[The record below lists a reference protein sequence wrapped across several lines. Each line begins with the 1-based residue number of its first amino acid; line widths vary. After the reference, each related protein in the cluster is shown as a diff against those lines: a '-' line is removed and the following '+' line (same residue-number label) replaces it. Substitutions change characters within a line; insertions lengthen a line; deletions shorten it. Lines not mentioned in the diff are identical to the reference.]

1 MLHSV
6 IDNLTWEPY
15 APPWFITLKGENME
29 NRKLPIGIDDFE
41 KIRTGDFYYI
51 DKTGMIKEL
60 LGNWGQV
67 NLFTRPRRFGKS
79 LNMSMLKYFFEVG
92 TDKKLFN
99 GLTISRETNLCE
111 EHLGQYPVISIS
123 FKTAHAD
130 TFKQARSQLCSII
143 GEEALHFR
151 FLLDSD
157 RLNIDDKRL
166 YGQLIQ
172 FDSSGQ
178 ESFAMPET
186 VLTRSLKNLSMLL
199 QKHYGQKAIILIDEY
214 DVPLA
219 KANENG
225 YYREMI
231 HIIRSMFDSALKSN
245 ESLYFAV
252 LTGCLRVS
260 KESIFTGLNNPKMY
274 TLLDARCDEYFG
286 FTDEEVKTMLSSYGL
301 SDYYEVTKEWY
312 DGYRIA
318 RANVYNPW
326 DVINWCDQLLTY
338 PDKTPKSYWANS
350 SGNKELREFIDRLGN
365 GVTKAQLERLVAG
378 QTVQKKIEEQLTYDS
393 MYDTIENMWSLLFA
407 TGYLTQ
413 SGTPSGNLVR
423 LTIPNAEIRSI
434 FSDFILNLFE
444 REISKDGE
452 AVDAFCQ
459 ALKNGDVSEVEQL
472 FTKFMDKT
480 ISIRDTAVKKEF
492 KENFYHGILL
502 GILMFKS
509 SWSVDSN
516 RESGEG
522 FFDIAIEIEDES
534 IGIIIEVKYAE
545 SEKFDEACEEALQQI
560 DDNDYT
566 AELRMDDMQTI
577 LKYGIA
583 CYKKR
588 CKAVMLK
595 ETS

>member
-1 MLHSV
+1 
-6 IDNLTWEPY
+6 
-15 APPWFITLKGENME
+15 ME
-29 NRKLPIGIDDFE
+29 NLKMPIGIDDFA
-41 KIRTGDFYYI
+41 KLRTNGFYYI
-51 DKTGMIKEL
+51 DKTGMIKDL
-60 LGNWGQV
+60 LNNWGEV

-79 LNMSMLKYFFEVG
+79 LNISMLRYFFEIG
-92 TDKKLFN
+92 TDQKLFDD
-99 GLTISRETNLCE
+99 LAISREASLCE
-111 EHLGQYPVISIS
+111 EHMGQYPVISIN

-130 TFKQARSQLCSII
+130 RFEQARSQLCSII
-143 GEEALHFR
+143 GEEALRFR

-157 RLNIDDKRL
+157 RLNVDDKRL

-172 FDSSGQ
+172 FDNSGQ

-199 QKHYGQKAIILIDEY
+199 QKHYGKKAIILIDEY

-231 HIIRSMFDSALKSN
+231 RIIRAMFDSALKSN

-274 TLLDARCDEYFG
+274 TLLDAECDEYFG
-286 FTDEEVKTMLSSYGL
+286 FTDEEVNRMLSSHGL
-301 SDYYEVTKEWY
+301 SGYYEVTKEWY
-312 DGYRIA
+312 DGYSVA
-318 RANVYNPW
+318 HTNVYNPW
-326 DVINWCDQLLTY
+326 DVINWCNQLLTS
-338 PDKTPKSYWANS
+338 PNKTPKSYWANS
-350 SGNKELREFIDRLGN
+350 SGNAELRKFIDRLGN
-365 GVTKAQLERLVAG
+365 GVTKAQLERLIAG

-413 SGTPSGNLVR
+413 SGNPTGNLVR
-423 LTIPNAEIRSI
+423 LVIPNAEVRSI
-434 FSDFILNLFE
+434 FSDFILKLFE
-444 REISKDGE
+444 KEVAKDGE
-452 AVDAFCQ
+452 AVDAFCR
-459 ALKNGDVSEVEQL
+459 ALKNGDSAEVEQL

-492 KENFYHGILL
+492 KESFYHGILL
-502 GILMFKS
+502 GILMYKS
-509 SWSVDSN
+509 DWSVDSN

-522 FFDIAIEIEDES
+522 YFDIAIEIEDEA
-534 IGIIIEVKYAE
+534 IGIILEVKYAE
-545 SEKFDEACEEALQQI
+545 GERFDEACEEALRQI
-560 DDNDYT
+560 DDRDYT
-566 AELRMDDMQTI
+566 AELRNDDMQTI

-583 CYKKR
+583 CYKKK
-588 CKAVMLK
+588 CKVVMQMGAA
-595 ETS
+595 SP